1 MNYSVRIP
9 VIIIFLISLTLCL
22 TSCKPK
28 PALAVVTTTNVTG
41 ITQTS
46 ATTGGNVTD
55 DGNAEVTA
63 RGVCWGTS
71 QNPTTGSGKTSDGT
85 GTGNFTSSIT
95 GLTPG
100 IAYYVR
106 AYATNSEGTSYGN
119 EVTFSSNPVLLATL
133 TTTTASSVTQ
143 TTAVSGGNITLDG
156 GGAITGRG
164 LCWST
169 SQNPTTALITKTSDG
184 AGTGTFTSNI
194 SGLTANTKYYL
205 RAYAVNSAG
214 TAYGDEKFF
223 TTEPIK
229 TVTDIDGNVYNTVT
243 IGTQVWMAENLKVT
257 KYRNGDAIPN
267 ITDNT
272 QWYNLTTGAYSN
284 YENNTTN
291 GNTYGRLYNWH
302 TVGTGYLCPTGWHV
316 PTSEDWIS
324 FRDYLML
331 NGYNFD
337 GSSGG
342 NNIGKSIASTTGWE
356 FSPITGAVGNT
367 DYPEKRNVTGFTALP
382 GGLRHQIGMF
392 ANIKEATSW
401 WLATENSS
409 YSSLAW
415 VAFMWYEH
423 SSVIDATDEHKNVGQ
438 SVRCLKD

>member
-1 MNYSVRIP
+1 MNQLFRII
-9 VIIIFLISLTLCL
+9 VIIILLIGLTLCF

-71 QNPTTGSGKTSDGT
+71 QNPTTGSGKTIDGT

-119 EVTFSSNPVLLATL
+119 DVTFSSNPVLLATL

-164 LCWST
+164 VCWST
-169 SQNPTTALITKTSDG
+169 SQNPTTALTTKTSDG
-184 AGTGTFTSNI
+184 TGTGTFTSNI

-205 RAYAVNSAG
+205 RAYALNSAG
-214 TAYGDEKFF
+214 PAYGDEKFF
-223 TTEPIK
+223 TTEPVQ
-229 TVTDIDGNVYNTVT
+229 TVTDIDGNVYKTVT
-243 IGTQVWMAENLKVT
+243 IGTQEWMVENLKTT
-257 KYRNGDAIPN
+257 KYNDGVLIPN
-267 ITDNT
+267 VTDYTWGNLQT
-272 QWYNLTTGAYSN
+272 DAYCWYNNDIANKAPYGA
-284 YENNTTN
+284 
-291 GNTYGRLYNWH
+291 LYNWFAAKSSK
-302 TVGTGYLCPTGWHV
+302 LCPTGWHV
-316 PTSEDWIS
+316 ATLEDWTKIVT
-324 FRDYLML
+324 YL
-331 NGYNFD
+331 
-337 GSSGG
+337 GG
-342 NNIGKSIASTTGWE
+342 PDVAGGKLKEAGTTHWLDQNV
-356 FSPITGAVGNT
+356 GATN
-367 DYPEKRNVTGFTALP
+367 ESGFTALP
-382 GGLRHQIGMF
+382 GGYRGSGLNDGTFYLLGYYGWYWTASQYPMDPVWDHIAGYCWMMESGHSKCLQSNIWDMIG
-392 ANIKEATSW
+392 
-401 WLATENSS
+401 L
-409 YSSLAW
+409 
-415 VAFMWYEH
+415 
-423 SSVIDATDEHKNVGQ
+423 
-438 SVRCLKD
+438 SVRCIKD